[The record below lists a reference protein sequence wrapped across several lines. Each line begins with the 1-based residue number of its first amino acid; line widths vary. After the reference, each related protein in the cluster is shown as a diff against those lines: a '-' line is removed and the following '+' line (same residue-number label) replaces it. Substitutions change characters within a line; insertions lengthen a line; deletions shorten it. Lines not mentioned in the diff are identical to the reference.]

1 MACCR
6 LGTRYAHRSMASTI
20 PLMTSKGSALRRWVQ
35 LQTKRGNRRGSA
47 SGDNLAAL
55 CTSHAE
61 NFTQLPVQ
69 RVEQAVKP
77 TQQQQDA
84 LEKLKSASTE
94 AANQLQASCPAQSPQ
109 TPIDRFD
116 AVGKRLNAMAGAIK
130 TVRLALADFY
140 SSFHR

>member
-1 MACCR
+1 MTPFFTS
-6 LGTRYAHRSMASTI
+6 GSMRSST
-20 PLMTSKGSALRRWVQ
+20 SR
-35 LQTKRGNRRGSA
+35 
-47 SGDNLAAL
+47 
-55 CTSHAE
+55 AE
-61 NFTQLPVQ
+61 SFTQLPVQ

-116 AVGKRLNAMAGAIK
+116 AVGKRLNAMAGA
-130 TVRLALADFY
+130 ALG
-140 SSFHR
+140 H